1 MIIID
6 GEYVLCGT
14 CMYYDRKECC
24 IKGLNGA
31 SVSLYKD
38 GVFIDKV
45 LTNKCGNYV
54 FKVMNLGTYLISV
67 NRCEKCKIVCVVLC
81 ADPKNVYIK
90 DIIFKDCK

>member
-24 IKGLNGA
+24 IKGINGA

-38 GVFIDKV
+38 GVFIDYVKPLVPGHV
-45 LTNKCGNYV
+45 L
-54 FKVMNLGTYLISV
+54 
-67 NRCEKCKIVCVVLC
+67 
-81 ADPKNVYIK
+81 
-90 DIIFKDCK
+90 